1 GSSLMNMDEAGNRV
15 VLNTSSG
22 SGKAQG
28 TVRPFKRNSD
38 SSDASVSVSVLSQH
52 VTYLGDGSNA
62 IPVFPDIHFNDSLPD
77 DCGYEDVDTLK
88 YVVATRKPKI

>member
-1 GSSLMNMDEAGNRV
+1 MKPGSSLMNIDESGNRV
-15 VLNTSSG
+15 VLNTANT

-38 SSDASVSVSVLSQH
+38 ASDASVSISVLSQH

-62 IPVFPDIHFNDSLPD
+62 IPAFPDIRFTEPLPD
-77 DCGYEDVDTLK
+77 DCGFEDVDTLR
-88 YVVATRKPKI
+88 YII